1 MPDYTKDGKI
11 VLNLKGAWFDAT
23 DYRNWTTTQNYFT
36 RDAFLGL
43 REGIAKLR
51 ATDDGTK
58 ALNGFIAGERLA
70 TAQTD
75 LLKAHLGAFA
85 ENRNAV
91 NGVADWVAE
100 HGPTLPESVLKQSG
114 GLHPVFPEQITAA
127 VQALS
132 DRLGEKAGGAIAAM
146 RAITKGE
153 TVGEAEINIARKA
166 FEDAGLLTIKGE
178 LTSVG
183 TLLLQEDGARFLA
196 RAGIVTAES
205 AGIAVRTL
213 QIAATGVAG
222 AGELSEVSKLARRG
236 RVTGETGAVTEDVRI
251 ATKTLGEAA
260 RKLPVAGNV
269 LSVASTIAA
278 IADSAHAA
286 TLPPAP
292 TGAPNTLEEK
302 KAREFLEWEAQ
313 TGRQVNLVKEVIKG
327 TLALTPLP
335 GADIAFAKST
345 DSLEKTILKN
355 MGPPP
360 ASRGPLQPERLAWK
374 PTALDVTASQ
384 TTNFNL
390 QARGPQSSS
399 PPVSAPPATIPRV
412 RPPAAP

>member
-70 TAQTD
+70 TAQTE
-75 LLKAHLGAFA
+75 LLKTHLGAFA

-91 NGVADWVAE
+91 NGVAEWVAE
-100 HGPTLPESVLKQSG
+100 HGPTLPESVLKEAG
-114 GLHPVFPEQITAA
+114 GLHPVFPEQMTAA

-132 DRLGEKAGGAIAAM
+132 DRLGGKAGDAIAAM
-146 RAITKGE
+146 RAITKGDS
-153 TVGEAEINIARKA
+153 VGEAERNIARKA
-166 FEDAGLLTIKGE
+166 FQDAGLLTIKGE

-183 TLLLQEDGARFLA
+183 ILLLQEDGARFLA

-205 AGIAVRTL
+205 AGVAVRTL
-213 QIAATGVAG
+213 QIAATGAAEAEG
-222 AGELSEVSKLARRG
+222 LSEAGKLARRG
-236 RVTGETGAVTEDVRI
+236 RLTEEAGAAAEDVGI
-251 ATKTLGEAA
+251 ANKALGMAVK
-260 RKLPVAGNV
+260 KLPVVGNV
-269 LSVASTIAA
+269 LSVASTVAA
-278 IADSAHAA
+278 IAGSAHAA

-292 TGAPNTLEEK
+292 AGVPNTPEER
-302 KAREFLEWEAQ
+302 KARAFLEWEAQ

-327 TLALTPLP
+327 ALALTPLP

-345 DSLEKTILKN
+345 ESLEKAMQKN
-355 MGPPP
+355 MGPP
-360 ASRGPLQPERLAWK
+360 SRGPLQPESLAWK
-374 PTALDVTASQ
+374 PLALDVTASQ
-384 TTNFNL
+384 TNNFNL
-390 QARGPQSSS
+390 QARGTQPSS
-399 PPVSAPPATIPRV
+399 PPISAPPATIPRI